1 MRIVTTRAALTIET
15 LDVRSN
21 HRAESVMPLPKED
34 IEEIRRVRVER
45 ARDPFDSY
53 SIDALVDLF
62 ADLTDEFMA
71 EALPPF
77 VDAME
82 RMDGLLEGRGEL
94 FSGEIGAESSRL
106 WFEIEA
112 VQEAIIAISER
123 YCHLRPG
130 QVVCEQ
136 LRRMIRIATPR
147 LKTLIADMNVYTPRL
162 NAFLD
167 NVPLRLVN

>member
-1 MRIVTTRAALTIET
+1 MRVDRAL
-15 LDVRSN
+15 
-21 HRAESVMPLPKED
+21 H
-34 IEEIRRVRVER
+34 
-45 ARDPFDSY
+45 PFDPH
-53 SIDALVDLF
+53 SIDAVVDLF

-82 RMDGLLEGRGEL
+82 RMEALLEGRGEL

-106 WFEIEA
+106 WSEIEDVEEA
-112 VQEAIIAISER
+112 VIAISER
-123 YCHLRPG
+123 YGHLRPG
-130 QVVCEQ
+130 QGVCET

-147 LKTLIADMNVYTPRL
+147 LKTLIADMNVYTSRL

-167 NVPLRLVN
+167 NVPPRSSRTLLSSAL